1 VKFDR
6 KKLLGFVETF
16 GKANVVAMNCEEF
29 AAIGLDPEQQGEF
42 ARAQQAAAR
51 EHSIACPSC
60 AALAESWE
68 AARVE
73 LRLLASSTSLAET
86 PPRVEMR
93 LRQEFRTRHQTLK
106 TRRAAVVASWALAA
120 AVLLAAGISW
130 STWRAQH
137 YAKPAAAAGNLDSG
151 VNHSSVAKSGAE
163 NSVAPVADEDA
174 TLVANNEEDG
184 FTALPGAISADNEDA
199 SIVRVR
205 MQRSSLGAFGLA
217 VNEERAADWIQVDL
231 LVGDDGL
238 PQAVRVP
245 EAQ

>member
-1 VKFDR
+1 
-6 KKLLGFVETF
+6 
-16 GKANVVAMNCEEF
+16 MNCEEF
-29 AAIGLDPEQQGEF
+29 AALGLDPEQQGEF

-51 EHSIACPSC
+51 EHSVACPSC

-106 TRRAAVVASWALAA
+106 TRRAVVVASWALAA
-120 AVLLAAGISW
+120 AVLLAAGIGW
-130 STWRAQH
+130 SNWRAQH
-137 YAKPAAAAGNLDSG
+137 DAKPAALAGNFQNDSA
-151 VNHSSVAKSGAE
+151 VKNSSVAKSGDE
-163 NSVAPVADEDA
+163 NSAAPIADENA
-174 TLVANNEEDG
+174 TLLADNAEDG

-199 SIVRVR
+199 SVVRVR

-245 EAQ
+245 QAQ

>member
-1 VKFDR
+1 
-6 KKLLGFVETF
+6 
-16 GKANVVAMNCEEF
+16 MNCEEF
-29 AAIGLDPEQQGEF
+29 AALGLDPEQQGEF

-51 EHSIACPSC
+51 EHSVACPSC

-106 TRRAAVVASWALAA
+106 TRRAVVVASWALAA
-120 AVLLAAGISW
+120 AVLLAAGIGW
-130 STWRAQH
+130 SNWHAQH
-137 YAKPAAAAGNLDSG
+137 DAKPAPLAGNFQNDSA
-151 VNHSSVAKSGAE
+151 VKNSSVAKPGDE
-163 NSVAPVADEDA
+163 NSLAPIADENA
-174 TLVANNEEDG
+174 TLLADNAEDG

-199 SIVRVR
+199 SVVRVR

-245 EAQ
+245 QAQ

>member
-6 KKLLGFVETF
+6 KKLLGLLETF

-73 LRLLASSTSLAET
+73 LRLLASQTSLAET

-130 STWRAQH
+130 STWRTQH
-137 YAKPAAAAGNLDSG
+137 YAKPAAAGNLDSA
-151 VNHSSVAKSGAE
+151 VNHSSVAKSGAD
-163 NSVAPVADEDA
+163 NSIADENP
-174 TLVANNEEDG
+174 TLVADNEEDG

-245 EAQ
+245 QAQ

>member
-1 VKFDR
+1 
-6 KKLLGFVETF
+6 
-16 GKANVVAMNCEEF
+16 MNCAEF
-29 AAIGLDPEQQGEF
+29 AAIGLDLDRGGEF

-51 EHSIACPSC
+51 EHSAACPRC

-73 LRLLASSTSLAET
+73 LRLLTAATNLAET

-120 AVLLAAGISW
+120 AVLLAVGISW
-130 STWRAQH
+130 TRWRAQH
-137 YAKPAAAAGNLDSG
+137 FAPAGNS
-151 VNHSSVAKSGAE
+151 ATKSAAQTS
-163 NSVAPVADEDA
+163 NPPVAGETSAATMASESA
-174 TLVANNEEDG
+174 TLVADNEEDG

-217 VNEERAADWIQVDL
+217 VNEERASDWIQVDL

-238 PQAVRVP
+238 PQAVRIP
-245 EAQ
+245 E

>member
-1 VKFDR
+1 
-6 KKLLGFVETF
+6 
-16 GKANVVAMNCEEF
+16 MNCEEF
-29 AAIGLDPEQQGEF
+29 AALGLDLKREGAF

-51 EHSIACPSC
+51 EHSATCPRC

-73 LRLLASSTSLAET
+73 LRVLATATRLAEA

-106 TRRAAVVASWALAA
+106 TRRAAIVASWALAA

-130 STWRAQH
+130 ANWRAQH
-137 YAKPAAAAGNLDSG
+137 SPRNFAATGDSANNSAAQ
-151 VNHSSVAKSGAE
+151 
-163 NSVAPVADEDA
+163 NSDAPGDGRNSAPQFADANA
-174 TLVANNEEDG
+174 TLVADNAEDG
-184 FTALPGAISADNEDA
+184 FTALPGAISADNEDP

-205 MQRSSLGAFGLA
+205 MQRSSLGALGLA

-238 PQAVRVP
+238 PQAVRIS
-245 EAQ
+245 E